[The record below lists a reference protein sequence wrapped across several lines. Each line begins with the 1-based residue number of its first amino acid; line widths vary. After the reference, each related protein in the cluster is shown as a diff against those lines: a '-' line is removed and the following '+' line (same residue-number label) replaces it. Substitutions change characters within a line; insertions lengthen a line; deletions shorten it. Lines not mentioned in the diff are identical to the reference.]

1 MGFNPTNVLGGKG
14 MTKEVTLKSTE
25 GLHASLAV
33 KLVKAAEKYAVDID
47 LHYKDK
53 VVDLKSILG
62 LMSLAIP
69 KGENVRIVATGQKA
83 AEAIEDIKKV
93 LK

>member
-1 MGFNPTNVLGGKG
+1 

-47 LHYKDK
+47 LHYKDR